1 MGEDN
6 SFHVG
11 TILITSIS
19 VSGKSTLGKHL
30 KEDLIKGGIH
40 NVKLLDGEEVR
51 ALLEK
56 QGEFFGFSTDE
67 RNRHALK
74 ITEMALDYNR
84 KGFICIICA
93 ICHVRETRLKMR
105 KIIGNLMEVYLD
117 CPVNICAKRDY
128 KGHYAKAFQG
138 LYDNFIGVTEPY
150 QKSNH
155 AECILYTGRDSIK
168 NCSDKLFKAAI
179 KFLKNEHLQKK

>member
-1 MGEDN
+1 MGDDD
-6 SFHVG
+6 FVHVG
-11 TILITSIS
+11 TIFITSIPA
-19 VSGKSTLGKHL
+19 SGKSTLGKHL
-30 KEDLIKGGIH
+30 KEDLIGEGIK
-40 NVKLLDGEEVR
+40 NVKLLDGEEIR
-51 ALLEK
+51 ALLKK
-56 QGEFFGFSTDE
+56 QGEYFGFSTDE
-67 RNRHALK
+67 RNRLAIK
-74 ITEMALDYNR
+74 IAEMAFEYSR

-168 NCSDKLFKAAI
+168 NCSDKLFKAAM
-179 KFLKNEHLQKK
+179 KFLKKENKK